1 MTRRAGQPDTNADIE
16 LRGHLDRLP
25 ASCFVMVA
33 GAGSGKTTSL
43 VKALA
48 HLSRTRAP
56 DLRRRGQRV
65 ACITYTEVAVG
76 EILSDVGDDA
86 LFHVSTIHSFLW
98 TVVHSFQRDL
108 RQWVGTR
115 INEKIAG
122 AQAKLENPRTRM
134 NTRERVA
141 GDIERYQR
149 QRDALGN
156 VVRFKYQTGSDYANG
171 ILGHDDILK
180 IGPDLIEQHAL
191 LRTLIARQF
200 PFIFVDESQDTN
212 PAFVAALRQVANA
225 AGVELCLGFSAIL
238 CRRSTRRVRV
248 RLS

>member
-1 MTRRAGQPDTNADIE
+1 MDCSAVRCGRPPVASGGDNAAAATCARSGDPRSRGMTRRAGQPDTNADIE
-16 LRGHLDRLP
+16 LRGHLDRQP

-115 INEKIAG
+115 IMKRSP
-122 AQAKLENPRTRM
+122 LR
-134 NTRERVA
+134 
-141 GDIERYQR
+141 R
-149 QRDALGN
+149 QNWRI
-156 VVRFKYQTGSDYANG
+156 Q
-171 ILGHDDILK
+171 
-180 IGPDLIEQHAL
+180 EQ
-191 LRTLIARQF
+191 
-200 PFIFVDESQDTN
+200 
-212 PAFVAALRQVANA
+212 
-225 AGVELCLGFSAIL
+225 G
-238 CRRSTRRVRV
+238 
-248 RLS
+248 